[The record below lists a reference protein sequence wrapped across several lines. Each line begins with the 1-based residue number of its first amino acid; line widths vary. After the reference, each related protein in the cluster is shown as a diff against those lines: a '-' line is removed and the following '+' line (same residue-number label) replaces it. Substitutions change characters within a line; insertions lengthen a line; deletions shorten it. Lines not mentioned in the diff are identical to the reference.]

1 MKDLLR
7 NLLPNQHPLRLLYH
21 KLVAMAAAI
30 RYGFPANK
38 MLVIA
43 VTGTK
48 GKTSTSNM
56 IHKIFT
62 EAGQKVGL
70 LTTINFKIG
79 DDEEVNTTNH
89 TTISPFQLQKKIR
102 EMADARCDVLVL
114 EVTSHAVIQSRLW
127 GINVDTAVFT
137 NLSQDHLDY
146 HGTMELYRNAKGL
159 LFQRLNASPRKPGIA
174 KISVVNQDD
183 PEHEYFNRI
192 PADQLFEYGILKGSY
207 AARNLEPNAEGT
219 KFLIRIPNGEVEVD
233 LKIPGHMNVYNA
245 LAAATVATA
254 HKINL
259 TTIKKALESMQPL
272 PGRLE
277 VIEEGQPFT
286 VVVDFA
292 HTEESLR
299 QILEM
304 FRKLTNG
311 KLIVVFGATGE
322 RDTNKRPKMG
332 AVVHQYA
339 DQVILTNDDPYGED
353 PLKIAE
359 MVREGIPR
367 GEGQGFWQVL
377 DRREAIRLGLSMA
390 QTAQDTVIIAGKGAE
405 AFQLVGRQRIPHDDR
420 KVVREYLA
428 KAVDIEVPS
437 SSEADA
443 RQ

>member
-1 MKDLLR
+1 M
-7 NLLPNQHPLRLLYH
+7 PQQHPLRLLYH

-43 VTGTK
+43 ITGTK

-56 IHKIFT
+56 VHKIFT
-62 EAGQKVGL
+62 EAGKKTGL

-79 DDEEVNTTNH
+79 DDEERNTTNH

-102 EMADARCDVLVL
+102 EMANARCEVLVL
-114 EVTSHAVIQSRLW
+114 EVTSHAIIQNRLW
-127 GINVDTAVFT
+127 GINVDTALFT

-146 HGTMELYRNAKGL
+146 HKTMEEYRNAKGL
-159 LFQRLNASPRKPGIA
+159 LFARLNGSPRKPGIS
-174 KISVVNQDD
+174 KISIVNQDD
-183 PEHEYFNRI
+183 AEHEYFNRF
-192 PADQLFEYGILKGSY
+192 PCDQLFEFGILKGSY
-207 AARNLEPNAEGT
+207 VARNLQPNSEGT
-219 KFLIRIPNGEVEVD
+219 KFLLRIPNGEIEIN
-233 LKIPGHMNVYNA
+233 LKIPGQMNVYNA

-259 TTIKKALESMQPL
+259 TTIKQALESMNPL

-299 QILEM
+299 QVLQM
-304 FRKLTNG
+304 FRELTKG
-311 KLIVVFGATGE
+311 KLVIVFGATGE
-322 RDTNKRPKMG
+322 RDQGKRPKMG
-332 AVVHQYA
+332 AVTHQYA
-339 DQVILTNDDPYGED
+339 DEVILTNDDPYGED

-367 GEGQGFWQVL
+367 LEGQHFWQVL

-390 QTAQDTVIIAGKGAE
+390 QTEKDTVIIAGKGAE
-405 AFQLVGRQRIPHDDR
+405 AYQLLGSQRIPHDDR
-420 KVVREYLA
+420 QVVREMLGRA
-428 KAVDIEVPS
+428 ADVDL
-437 SSEADA
+437 
-443 RQ
+443 

>member
-1 MKDLLR
+1 
-7 NLLPNQHPLRLLYH
+7 
-21 KLVAMAAAI
+21 
-30 RYGFPANK
+30 
-38 MLVIA
+38 
-43 VTGTK
+43 
-48 GKTSTSNM
+48 
-56 IHKIFT
+56 
-62 EAGQKVGL
+62 
-70 LTTINFKIG
+70 
-79 DDEEVNTTNH
+79 
-89 TTISPFQLQKKIR
+89 
-102 EMADARCDVLVL
+102 
-114 EVTSHAVIQSRLW
+114 
-127 GINVDTAVFT
+127 
-137 NLSQDHLDY
+137 
-146 HGTMELYRNAKGL
+146 
-159 LFQRLNASPRKPGIA
+159 
-174 KISVVNQDD
+174 
-183 PEHEYFNRI
+183 
-192 PADQLFEYGILKGSY
+192 
-207 AARNLEPNAEGT
+207 
-219 KFLIRIPNGEVEVD
+219 
-233 LKIPGHMNVYNA
+233 MNVYNA

-299 QILEM
+299 QVLEM

-359 MVREGIPR
+359 MIREGIPR
-367 GEGQGFWQVL
+367 AEGQGFWQVL

-390 QTAQDTVIIAGKGAE
+390 QTAQDTVIVAGKGAE